1 MIRDTRGPY
10 NSDVS
15 RVKRRPWPHLNI
27 AQCGGAGADAGPA
40 GGGGGLPL
48 TGVDDSVGHP
58 AIGSS

>member
-1 MIRDTRGPY
+1 MIRDTRGSY
-10 NSDVS
+10 NLDVS
-15 RVKRRPWPHLNI
+15 RVKDLNI